1 MYNLLQKQFRVVPHE
16 ASLYKLLHFAGVHLH
31 GLCLLQRLQGE
42 IVLHLDVFRVLLQV
56 QRAALVMFKV
66 FQELGPLPET

>member
-1 MYNLLQKQFRVVPHE
+1 M
-16 ASLYKLLHFAGVHLH
+16 
-31 GLCLLQRLQGE
+31 
-42 IVLHLDVFRVLLQV
+42 LHLDVFRVLLQV